1 MLTFKNI
8 SIIIQIIKNLQ
19 TRDERVVL
27 LISRE
32 SLVAG
37 KRSDAKMNH
46 THRYLTHQIIVS
58 VGYVTAEFNIN
69 SLRLVL

>member
-19 TRDERVVL
+19 TRDGRVVL

-46 THRYLTHQIIVS
+46 THRYS
-58 VGYVTAEFNIN
+58 YSPNNCERW
-69 SLRLVL
+69 LRYC